1 MSRVR
6 RGISNGDAAPKNR
19 QAQQGAMVVIFI
31 DLPRPFPPQFTEK
44 HVHVAR
50 RGVRRV
56 ASKSVKVGVCV
67 REGEGKKEH
76 IVINLQLYND
86 YRILVRFLD
95 FHVVNES
102 SYL

>member
-31 DLPRPFPPQFTEK
+31 DLPRPFPPHFTEK
-44 HVHVAR
+44 HIAR

-67 REGEGKKEH
+67 REGERERAHSHKST
-76 IVINLQLYND
+76 IIQRL
-86 YRILVRFLD
+86 
-95 FHVVNES
+95 
-102 SYL
+102 